1 MSDRITKEQRSK
13 NMSRIRG
20 KDTSIE
26 IKVRKY
32 LYHHGFRYR
41 KNVKSLP
48 GTPDIV
54 LMKYNVVLFVNGC
67 FWHHHHNCKYA
78 TVPKT
83 NSVYWKKK
91 IEKNMENDIKNY
103 NKLVQLDYRVIV
115 VWECE
120 IKECF
125 EYRMN
130 ELIKEIKD
138 NYCEV

>member
-41 KNVKSLP
+41 KNVRSLP

-83 NSVYWKKK
+83 NPVYWKEK
-91 IEKNMENDIKNY
+91 IEKNVENDIKNY
-103 NKLVQLDYRVIV
+103 NKLVQLDYKVIV
-115 VWECE
+115 IWECE

-130 ELIKEIKD
+130 ELIKEIKN
-138 NYCEV
+138 NYFEV

>member
-26 IKVRKY
+26 VKVRKY

-54 LMKYNVVLFVNGC
+54 LMKYNVALFVNGC